1 MNECGYIFCGNKE
14 ARERR
19 LVSFWASEISCQTCG
34 KYIVFDEVSYDSN
47 MLGCFGSFL
56 FYRRHLEGKC
66 DTAVI
71 GPSDKFLED
80 RQGDGMAYFKLDDK
94 IVEAFLPRDFT
105 ERIDLILRCLTH
117 QSRYLGDVV
126 NLDQSALGRLFFLG
140 NRSAGADSTDYEQ
153 DFTNQVKYICDY
165 LTDRN
170 YVLQAGDSFHLQVA
184 PAGWARVDELQKNLN
199 AKSKTAFVA
208 MKFCDDTKPLREAI
222 KAGIINAG
230 FKPIVMDELEHNNQ
244 IVPEMLY
251 QIKQARFLVV
261 DESDCNLGAYYEAGY
276 AAGMGKPV
284 IHICN
289 KTRFNDAAHFDV
301 RQVNTIMWTSD
312 NIDDLSRRL
321 AKRIEATVGNIHQGH
336 IHHQN
341 GL

>member
-1 MNECGYIFCGNKE
+1 MNQCDCSFCGNKE
-14 ARERR
+14 ARGRR
-19 LVSFWASEISCQTCG
+19 LVSIWASEISCQTCG
-34 KYIVFDEVSYDSN
+34 KYIVFDDVPCDSN
-47 MLGCFGSFL
+47 MLGRFGSFL
-56 FYRRHLEGKC
+56 FYRRHLEGKR
-66 DTAVI
+66 DIAVI
-71 GPSDKFLED
+71 GPSDKFFED
-80 RQGDGMAYFKLDDK
+80 RKGDGGAYFKLDDK

-126 NLDQSALGRLFFLG
+126 NLDQSALGRLLFLELK
-140 NRSAGADSTDYEQ
+140 SAGAGSTDYEQ
-153 DFTNQVKYICDY
+153 DFSNQVKYICDY
-165 LTDRN
+165 LTSRN
-170 YVLQAGDSFHLQVA
+170 YVLLKGSPFHLQVA

-199 AKSKTAFVA
+199 EKSKTGFVA

-289 KTRFNDAAHFDV
+289 KMRFNDAAHFDV
-301 RQVNTIMWTSD
+301 RQVNTIMWTPD
-312 NIDDLSRRL
+312 DLDDLSKRL
-321 AKRIEATVGNIHQGH
+321 AKRIEATVGNIRQGH
-336 IHHQN
+336 SHNQN

>member
-1 MNECGYIFCGNKE
+1 MNECDCSFCGNKE
-14 ARERR
+14 ARGRP

-34 KYIVFDEVSYDSN
+34 KYIVFDDVPCDSN
-47 MLGCFGSFL
+47 MLGRFGSFL
-56 FYRRHLEGKC
+56 FYRRHLEGKR
-66 DTAVI
+66 DIAVI

-80 RQGDGMAYFKLDDK
+80 RKGDGGAYFKLDDK

-105 ERIDLILRCLTH
+105 ERIDVILRCLTH

-126 NLDQSALGRLFFLG
+126 NLDQSALGRLLFLELK
-140 NRSAGADSTDYEQ
+140 SAETGSTDYEQ
-153 DFTNQVKYICDY
+153 DFSNQLKYICDY
-165 LTDRN
+165 LTSRN
-170 YVLQAGDSFHLQVA
+170 YVIQKGSPFHLQVA

-199 AKSKTAFVA
+199 EKSKTAFVA

-289 KTRFNDAAHFDV
+289 KMRFNDAAHFDV

-312 NIDDLSRRL
+312 DLDDLSKRL
-321 AKRIEATVGNIHQGH
+321 AKRIEATVGNIRQGH
-336 IHHQN
+336 SHNQN